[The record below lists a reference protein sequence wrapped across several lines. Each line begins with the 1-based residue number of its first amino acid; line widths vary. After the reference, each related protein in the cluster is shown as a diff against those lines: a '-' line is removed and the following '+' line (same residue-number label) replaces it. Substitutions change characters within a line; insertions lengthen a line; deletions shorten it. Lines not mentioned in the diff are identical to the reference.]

1 MITCAD
7 CLPKHNTPQGVVGVM
22 GSGAHESL
30 VLPEDCAKPMAAEK
44 GETFLVVVGK
54 VSTLQLTSPT
64 LL

>member
-1 MITCAD
+1 
-7 CLPKHNTPQGVVGVM
+7 M

-30 VLPEDCAKPMAAEK
+30 VLPEDCAKPMVAEK
-44 GETFLVVVGK
+44 GETFLVVAGK